1 MNGSAV
7 MHAYVQ
13 GVGCI
18 ASGIANWDALCD
30 LFAGR
35 SVYVQGALPPMSPD
49 LLPPAERRRAGVV
62 IRLALTVAQQ
72 AIDAA
77 RMVPTDLAT
86 VFASSDGDGENMH
99 NICMALA
106 GPTVEI
112 SPTRFHNSVQNAPSG
127 YWSIATRSH
136 APSSTANGLDTVFS
150 IALLEAM
157 VQVHVERRDVLL
169 VSYDVPM
176 PEPLFGKRPV
186 GATCAV
192 AMVLGVRPV
201 EGTLATID
209 LARVPGPGQDATSL
223 RDAAL
228 DRLRTAN
235 PAARAL
241 PLLRCV
247 ATHATERL
255 RLELDPYAFLQ
266 VDMNAPSY
274 LSR

>member
-1 MNGSAV
+1 MR
-7 MHAYVQ
+7 AYVQ

-18 ASGIANWDALCD
+18 ASGIANWDALCEM
-30 LFAGR
+30 FAGR
-35 SVYVQGALPPMSPD
+35 SAYVPGALPPMSPD

-62 IRLALTVAQQ
+62 IRLALTVAKQ
-72 AIDAA
+72 AVDAA
-77 RMVPTDLAT
+77 RVVPTDLAT

-106 GPTVEI
+106 GPTAEI

-192 AMVLGVRPV
+192 AMLLGVKPV

-209 LARVPGPGQDATSL
+209 VARMPGRGQAATSM
-223 RDAAL
+223 RDSAL
-228 DRLRTAN
+228 ERLRIAN
-235 PAARAL
+235 PAARAM
-241 PLLRCV
+241 PLLQCI
-247 ATHATERL
+247 ATHAPERV
-255 RLELDPYAFLQ
+255 RLELDPDAILQ
-266 VDMNAPSY
+266 VDVNAPSHV
-274 LSR
+274 SR